1 MAELQKRNEELDAFA
16 HTVAH
21 DLKNPAFV
29 ISGNAQLLLR
39 DYATLSDDERQ
50 RHVKI
55 IEQTG
60 RRIGT
65 IIDELLLLSR
75 LRKIRSG
82 DLAVGHDAHR
92 R

>member
-1 MAELQKRNEELDAFA
+1 MVELQKRNEELDAFA

-39 DYATLSDDERQ
+39 DYATLPDDERQ

-65 IIDELLLLSR
+65 IIDESAVTVQAAQV
-75 LRKIRSG
+75 RSG
-82 DLAVGHDAHR
+82 DFAVGHDAHR